1 MKQAYLPTVGKKQA
15 TNFEKFK
22 LSQANNKLGK
32 RTLVEYLEQNEK
44 MQKAEFKARVL
55 DKKMFEKS

>member
-1 MKQAYLPTVGKKQA
+1 MEKRWYSGEEKVRY
-15 TNFEKFK
+15 FEKFK